1 MIYKRECTQNK
12 QQRKSKTFKAI
23 NVYMCLIILSLKKT
37 KRSELKCDNGSR
49 RVKGATLYSD
59 DSIKQSCRVNALFFL
74 ELRQTTKR
82 KSVYC
87 ERISRTWRVVG
98 NEIWQLAD
106 PQDLRAIQTRE
117 FRDQVPQD
125 WPSGN
130 DRGPRN
136 NASQSRRIASYRS
149 FEREMKLHNVQ
160 SKRSVILNWPFARRE
175 FSLDVYSRI
184 FSSLPLNVSSTSSV
198 TSTIR
203 SFSFSI
209 QTRCNIA

>member
-12 QQRKSKTFKAI
+12 QRKSKTFKAI
-23 NVYMCLIILSLKKT
+23 NVYICLIILSLKKT
-37 KRSELKCDNGSR
+37 KRSKLWNVTMGLGGL
-49 RVKGATLYSD
+49 RVQPCIQ
-59 DSIKQSCRVNALFFL
+59 IKQSRRVNALFFL

-87 ERISRTWRVVG
+87 ERICRIWRVARY
-98 NEIWQLAD
+98 ETWQLAD
-106 PQDLRAIQTRE
+106 PHDLRAIQTRE
-117 FRDQVPQD
+117 FRDQVPQG
-125 WPSGN
+125 WPFGN

-136 NASQSRRIASYRS
+136 NASQSRWIASYRS
-149 FEREMKLHNVQ
+149 FEREMRLHNVQ

-184 FSSLPLNVSSTSSV
+184 FSSLPLNVSSTSSA

-203 SFSFSI
+203 SSSFSI
-209 QTRCNIA
+209 HTPCNIA

>member
-1 MIYKRECTQNK
+1 MSNHSIIEKDE
-12 QQRKSKTFKAI
+12 TFEA
-23 NVYMCLIILSLKKT
+23 V
-37 KRSELKCDNGSR
+37 KCDNGSR

-82 KSVYC
+82 KSVYY
-87 ERISRTWRVVG
+87 ERISRTWRVVR

-106 PQDLRAIQTRE
+106 PQDLRAIQTGE

-184 FSSLPLNVSSTSSV
+184 FSSLPLNVFSTSSV

-203 SFSFSI
+203 SSSFSI
-209 QTRCNIA
+209 HTRCNIA

>member
-1 MIYKRECTQNK
+1 MSNHSIIEKDE
-12 QQRKSKTFKAI
+12 TFEA
-23 NVYMCLIILSLKKT
+23 V
-37 KRSELKCDNGSR
+37 KCDNGSR

-59 DSIKQSCRVNALFFL
+59 DSIKQSRRINALFFL
-74 ELRQTTKR
+74 ELRQTTKW

-87 ERISRTWRVVG
+87 ERFSRTWRVAR
-98 NEIWQLAD
+98 NETWQHAD
-106 PQDLRAIQTRE
+106 PQDLQAIQTRE
-117 FRDQVPQD
+117 FRDQVSQG

-130 DRGPRN
+130 DRGPWN
-136 NASQSRRIASYRS
+136 NASQSRRIASYRL

-184 FSSLPLNVSSTSSV
+184 FSSLRLNVSFTSSA

-203 SFSFSI
+203 SSSFSI
-209 QTRCNIA
+209 HTRCNIA